1 MSYNDAKKKYA
12 KIGIDTEKVLKDL
25 AKVSLSTVL
34 SVIGQ
39 GLVGVFVVL
48 GLLAAAVCILNKTTG
63 NQSKDE

>member
-1 MSYNDAKKKYA
+1 MIIAM
-12 KIGIDTEKVLKDL
+12 T
-25 AKVSLSTVL
+25 SLSTVL